1 MFRSLYRVFASMALL
16 AWRSGRSKDLEI
28 IVLRHQLAV
37 LRRQIDRPNLSADD
51 RALLGVIAQAMPRS
65 RRAGWL
71 VTPDMLLG
79 WHRRPN
85 ARHWTHPSRSPG
97 RPSAAVELGRLVLR
111 MATEN
116 PTSGYRPIH
125 GQSTANT
132 GRQGFRGTLD
142 WESAPRASRPHHHLE
157 PPPTRTTCN

>member
-1 MFRSLYRVFASMALL
+1 MFRSLYRVFASTALL

-85 ARHWTHPSRSPG
+85 ARHWTHLSRSPG

-125 GQSTANT
+125 GEHRSPTLSRNAGLGVCAASFATTPSSGTAANSND
-132 GRQGFRGTLD
+132 L
-142 WESAPRASRPHHHLE
+142 
-157 PPPTRTTCN
+157 